1 MNDVCFELAFWED
14 FFVDFDCAET
24 LGYFEGFEEYVKRGI
39 WLDLVFD
46 AVEFDGNHARN
57 GL

>member
-1 MNDVCFELAFWED
+1 
-14 FFVDFDCAET
+14 
-24 LGYFEGFEEYVKRGI
+24 VKRGI

-46 AVEFDGNHARN
+46 AVEFDGDHARN

>member
-1 MNDVCFELAFWED
+1 
-14 FFVDFDCAET
+14 
-24 LGYFEGFEEYVKRGI
+24 VKRGI